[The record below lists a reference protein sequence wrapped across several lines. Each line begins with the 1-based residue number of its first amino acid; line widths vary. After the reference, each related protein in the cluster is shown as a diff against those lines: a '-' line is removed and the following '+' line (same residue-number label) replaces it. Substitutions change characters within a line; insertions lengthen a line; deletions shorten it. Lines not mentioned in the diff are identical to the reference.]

1 MTSACRAVTS
11 RSTCSAVVPS
21 PMLARTAVPSVPS
34 VPPHSRSSSGWA
46 QNRPSRTPMPC
57 SADRYAATRPAGWPA
72 TVKLCTATRSVLSG
86 QISQQG
92 HARHRRQ
99 TGREPVEQDALVGRP
114 RPVQHR
120 RERPAGLGERGDAE
134 DVRGARLV
142 PVRRGCPAS
151 PRRGRPGSRRPRR
164 RGRASRRRAS
174 RGARPAPPRRR
185 ARRACA
191 RTARRSPRRS
201 RRGRPGG
208 AGRAARR
215 RRPPGRPRACAIA
228 TIRSSGSTSPVTL
241 DAPVTVSSAVGCA
254 AQRGLEVGQGLR
266 DGRGRRQRAV
276 RPCSARA
283 AGWRGARRPGTTP
296 ARGRPWP
303 AGSARPW
310 CCG

>member
-1 MTSACRAVTS
+1 
-11 RSTCSAVVPS
+11 
-21 PMLARTAVPSVPS
+21 MLARTAVPSVPS
-34 VPPHSRSSSGWA
+34 ASPHSRSSSGWA

-86 QISQQG
+86 QIRSRVTPG
-92 HARHRRQ
+92 HRRQ
-99 TGREPVEQDALVGRP
+99 TGREPVEQGALVGRP

-142 PVRRGCPAS
+142 PVRRGCPGRLVEVDPGHGA
-151 PRRGRPGSRRPRR
+151 PAGEVGRRGVEPVAAPDQRPRAEGR
-164 RGRASRRRAS
+164 VELVPGQRDVVHAGRGEVDPAVRGELCGVDGHA
-174 RGARPAPPRRR
+174 GARAR
-185 ARRACA
+185 A
-191 RTARRSPRRS
+191 RS
-201 RRGRPGG
+201 RRS
-208 AGRAARR
+208 A
-215 RRPPGRPRACAIA
+215 
-228 TIRSSGSTSPVTL
+228 SSGSTSPVTL

-254 AQRGLEVGQGLR
+254 RSAALEVGQGLR
-266 DGRGRRQRAV
+266 DGRGRAAACGASV
-276 RPCSARA
+276 SARA
-283 AGWRGARRPGTTP
+283 AGWRGARRPGTAP